1 MLKREPIL
9 KRINSPED
17 RLLVSKLLDRAEFSE
32 KTGRPAYTDF
42 LDPRQQGLLEKA
54 FGGVDIEY
62 EFYGGYVGAERAIAI
77 FRPDFYEPED
87 DERDACLR
95 VLNLRP
101 NRRDGLTH
109 RDYLGSLMGLGI
121 KREKTGDII
130 VGEDVCSIIVL
141 REIADYISGSL
152 TKVGNTG
159 VAIETAGMDAIS
171 APEPKVREIK
181 VTVASLR
188 LDCVAAPGFG
198 MSRSKA
204 AEFIRAGRLSLNWE
218 ETENPDR
225 IVKEGDV
232 LSIRGKGRV
241 VVETVGGRTRKD
253 RIGVV
258 LKRFV

>member
-1 MLKREPIL
+1 MLKKEQLL
-9 KRINSPED
+9 KRINNPED
-17 RLLVSKLLDRAEFSE
+17 RLLVSKLLDKAELSE
-32 KTGRPAYTDF
+32 KTGGPAHTGF
-42 LDPRQQGLLEKA
+42 LDPRQQSLLDKA
-54 FGGVDIEY
+54 LEGIDIEY
-62 EFYGGYVGAERAIAI
+62 DFYGGYVGAERAIAI

-87 DERDACLR
+87 DERNAYFR

-101 NRRDGLTH
+101 NKREGLTH

-130 VGEDVCSIIVL
+130 VAEDVCSIIVL
-141 REIADYISGSL
+141 SEIADYISGNL

-159 VAIETAGMDAIS
+159 VSIETANTDGIK

-181 VTVASLR
+181 ATVASLR

-204 AEFIRAGRLSLNWE
+204 AEFIRAGRLSLNWA

-225 IVKEGDV
+225 AVKEGDV

-253 RIGVV
+253 RIGIV
-258 LKRFV
+258 LKKFV